1 MKFHEY
7 RAFGPCQNKFTAIK
21 IRALAGGLTLLKVAD
36 RGPGI
41 GANGCFFHLIDA
53 EVLKASVI
61 LCH

>member
-7 RAFGPCQNKFTAIK
+7 RAFTPCQNKCTAVK
-21 IRALAGGLTLLKVAD
+21 IYALAEGLTLLKVAD

-41 GANGCFFHLIDA
+41 GANGCFFHLINA
-53 EVLKASVI
+53 EVLKASII